1 MLDFTAII
9 LAAGR
14 GVRMGQRGEFSPKG
28 LLRFG
33 ERSFVEESIANLRQ
47 RGVSRIRVV
56 TGHLAEKY
64 GEAAQ
69 GWAGN
74 VRLCHNP
81 DYVERGSLHSLMVG
95 LDGLDGP
102 CVVLE
107 SDLVYEPRALDVI
120 DRDADRSTLVLS
132 GPTGAG
138 DEVYVWADPAS
149 RDGEFR
155 LRDMSKQADRWPDR
169 HYGELVGITALS
181 AEAVSLVK
189 QAAPSLIGE
198 RALADYE
205 DGLVAAARRTEI
217 TCKRIDDLAWAEVD
231 DERMFARAAEKVYP
245 AIVAARKAD

>member
-14 GVRMGQRGEFSPKG
+14 GVRMGSRGELSPKG

-33 ERSFVEESIANLRQ
+33 ERSFVEESIANLRR

-64 GEAAQ
+64 GEAAKDW
-69 GWAGN
+69 GED
-74 VRLCHNP
+74 VELCHNP
-81 DYVERGSLHSLMVG
+81 HFVERGSLHSLTVG
-95 LDGLDGP
+95 LEGLDGP
-102 CVVLE
+102 CVILE
-107 SDLVYEPRALDVI
+107 SDLVYEPRALDAI
-120 DRDADRSTLVLS
+120 DREANRSTLVLS

-138 DEVYVWADPAS
+138 DEVYVWADPSS
-149 RDGEFR
+149 RSGEFR

-169 HYGELVGITALS
+169 HHGELVGITALS
-181 AEAVSLVK
+181 PEAVGLVK
-189 QAAPSLIGE
+189 RAAPSLIGE

-205 DGLVAAARRTEI
+205 DGLVAAARQAEI
-217 TCKRIDDLAWAEVD
+217 TCRRIDDLAWAEVD